1 MNLKRLSEEVLTIV
15 EQRAAEAGI
24 TLKYDKTTERV
35 AYQNVYGSP
44 LHVRQIFLNIYGNCI
59 KYNKVGGDVET
70 SCTCIDVKDDRVT
83 YRWTIR
89 DTGVGMSQE
98 FLNHIFD
105 PFAQE
110 RADARSVYHGTGLG
124 MSIVKSLIDKMGGR
138 QSNFLKVTRPEP
150 LRES

>member
-89 DTGVGMSQE
+89 DTG
-98 FLNHIFD
+98 
-105 PFAQE
+105 
-110 RADARSVYHGTGLG
+110 LG
-124 MSIVKSLIDKMGGR
+124 MSIVKSLIDKMDGR